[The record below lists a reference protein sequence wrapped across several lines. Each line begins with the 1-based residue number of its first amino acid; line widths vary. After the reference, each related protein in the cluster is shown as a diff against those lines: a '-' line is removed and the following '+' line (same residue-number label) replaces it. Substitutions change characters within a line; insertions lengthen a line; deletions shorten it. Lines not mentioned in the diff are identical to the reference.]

1 VSPVLPGSG
10 FVQHDGTARRSEHPH
25 PFFLPKSAGC
35 PHGLMSVDK
44 SKEVKMGDYSGSVLT
59 WAMIKKDDVEIIFQR
74 EDRLIEEIPEFK
86 DMKI

>member
-1 VSPVLPGSG
+1 
-10 FVQHDGTARRSEHPH
+10 
-25 PFFLPKSAGC
+25 
-35 PHGLMSVDK
+35 MSVDK
-44 SKEVKMGDYSGSVLT
+44 SKEVKMGDYYGSVLT

>member
-1 VSPVLPGSG
+1 
-10 FVQHDGTARRSEHPH
+10 
-25 PFFLPKSAGC
+25 
-35 PHGLMSVDK
+35 
-44 SKEVKMGDYSGSVLT
+44 MGDYSGSVLT

>member
-1 VSPVLPGSG
+1 LPN
-10 FVQHDGTARRSEHPH
+10 
-25 PFFLPKSAGC
+25 SAGS
-35 PHGLMSVDK
+35 PHGLISVDK

>member
-1 VSPVLPGSG
+1 MPEDQNIHIHL
-10 FVQHDGTARRSEHPH
+10 
-25 PFFLPKSAGC
+25 FFPNSAGC
-35 PHGLMSVDK
+35 PHGLISVDK

-59 WAMIKKDDVEIIFQR
+59 WAMIKKDDVEIIFQQ

>member
-1 VSPVLPGSG
+1 
-10 FVQHDGTARRSEHPH
+10 
-25 PFFLPKSAGC
+25 
-35 PHGLMSVDK
+35 MSVDK

-86 DMKI
+86 RYENLRSTHLDE